1 MNKRLRQKNKLREFG
16 LFMGIGFPFIVGFL
30 LPYLMSHNYRFWTF
44 YIGIPFLIFAIFK
57 PHKLSFLYKKW
68 ISLGNLL
75 GWLNSKIILGIIFF
89 IVLIPI
95 SLLMKIF
102 GYDPLRIKKLNVIS
116 YRVNKDKNKV
126 DLTKIF

>member
-1 MNKRLRQKNKLREFG
+1 MNKYLEQKHKLREFG
-16 LFMGIGFPFIVGFL
+16 LFMGVLFPLIIGFI
-30 LPYLMSHNYRFWTF
+30 LPYLMGHNYRLWTF
-44 YIGIPFLIFAIFK
+44 YIGIPFLIFAFFK

-75 GWLNSKIILGIIFF
+75 GWLNGKIILGLIFF

-95 SLLMKIF
+95 SFLMKIF
-102 GYDPLRIKKLNVIS
+102 GYDPLKIKKLNVIS
-116 YRVNKDKNKV
+116 YRVNSHKKKV